1 MTIRCLAVLAALAAA
16 AVAQEDPREK
26 LRRQMEEISKLMRE
40 SERLLLEIT
49 RVDRVQ
55 ERQAEVAR
63 KLEALL
69 KDPPETGGAAAEKRD
84 AERQALERQQ
94 EELRRQLEELLGGQ
108 QEKGEKLVKSLEEL
122 LRSLPRGGRGQGS
135 GDPPRGKER
144 PRDGGDRRPEDRE
157 ELKQNDPNEPR
168 DEREKSNPEG
178 RRPKDETA
186 SPDRM
191 RQIEAWLARLPPE
204 EQERLRRGDLSHVP
218 APYRTMIEAY
228 TKARAKRE
236 ADEAD
241 SPR

>member
-1 MTIRCLAVLAALAAA
+1 MNIRSLALLAALASA

-40 SERLLLEIT
+40 SERLLLEIS

-55 ERQAEVAR
+55 ERQTEVAR
-63 KLEALL
+63 KLEELL
-69 KDPPETGGAAAEKRD
+69 KDPPQAGSAAAQTR
-84 AERQALERQQ
+84 EREREALERQQ

-108 QEKGEKLVKSLEEL
+108 QEKGEQLVHSLEEL
-122 LRSLPRGGRGQGS
+122 LRNLPRGGQGQGQ
-135 GDPPRGKER
+135 GDPSKKKER
-144 PRDGGDRRPEDRE
+144 PRDDGERRPEERE
-157 ELKQNDPNEPR
+157 ELKQNDPNDPR
-168 DEREKSNPEG
+168 SERDKSNPEG

-186 SPDRM
+186 NPDRM

-218 APYRTMIEAY
+218 APYRTVIEAY

-236 ADEAD
+236 ADEAE